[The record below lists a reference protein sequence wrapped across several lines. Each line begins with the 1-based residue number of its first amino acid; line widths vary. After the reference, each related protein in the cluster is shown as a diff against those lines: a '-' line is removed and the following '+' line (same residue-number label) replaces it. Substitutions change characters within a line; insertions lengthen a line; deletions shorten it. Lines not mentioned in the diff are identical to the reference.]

1 MAIFV
6 DSEIQIAIRQRHTAQ
21 LIENVFSYNV
31 AEAPAG
37 VGVSAEAI
45 GEAWWNHIKT
55 TWRACVPTSFGA
67 FQSSVFVRVINNP
80 AGDYGEYAIP
90 AGEQTGTRSA
100 TASEALPPFT
110 AAGVRMSVATRTTRP
125 GQKRFA
131 FLAEQDN
138 ANGQLQSSISTPLG
152 ALMNVLCGV
161 MTLGAPAALFVLQP
175 KVFKLAPGDVILA
188 GQDVTGYVINPY
200 ITSQTSRKVGHGL

>member
-1 MAIFV
+1 MAIYV
-6 DSEIQIAIRQRHTAQ
+6 DSDIQIAIRQRHTAQ
-21 LIENVFSYNV
+21 SIENVFSYNV

-45 GEAWWNHIKT
+45 GEAWWNHIKA
-55 TWRACVPTSFGA
+55 TWRACVPVSFGA
-67 FQSSVFVRVINNP
+67 FQTSVFVRVINNP
-80 AGDYGEYAIP
+80 AGDYGEYAIV
-90 AGEQTGTRSA
+90 AGEQTGTRA
-100 TASEALPPFT
+100 AAASEALPPFT
-110 AAGVRMSVATRTTRP
+110 AAGVRMSVSTRATRP

-138 ANGQLQSSISTPLG
+138 ANGQLQASISTPLG